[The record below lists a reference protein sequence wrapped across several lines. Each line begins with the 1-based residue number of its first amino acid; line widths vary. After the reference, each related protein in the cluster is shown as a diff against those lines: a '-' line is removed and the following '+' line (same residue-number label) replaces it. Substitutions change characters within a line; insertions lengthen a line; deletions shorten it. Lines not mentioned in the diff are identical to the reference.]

1 MKAMILAAG
10 LGTRVRPLSTL
21 KPKPLFPILNRP
33 IIDILIRQLKEA
45 GCEAIIINT
54 HHLAERIA
62 DYIAGQNY
70 DIPVTTRFE
79 PAILGTAGGIKNVE
93 DFWDD
98 RPFIVINTDVLT
110 DIDLSE
116 VYRFHVSH
124 DNAATLI
131 LHDFPQFNNVQVN
144 REDFVIGFDQPG
156 TDRKLPATCRRL
168 AFTGI
173 QVIDPGV
180 LEFIPKG
187 EFASSI
193 DVYQAMS
200 NTGPRVM
207 GYIASN
213 HYWQDTGSFKGYRQA
228 VRDCLEGKCRLPDIS
243 PQKGRTY
250 CGSNLVMGE
259 KSKFDGWNSIGDN
272 VTIGNDCLIAN
283 SIIWDNVTIRD
294 GVTITDSVVGDG
306 AVVSKSISGKMLVR
320 KVLLGSE
327 TGKSEIR
334 NKYK

>member
-33 IIDILIRQLKEA
+33 IIDILIRQLKKA

-54 HHLAERIA
+54 HHLAERIT
-62 DYIAGQNY
+62 DYLSGQDY
-70 DIPVTTRFE
+70 GIPVTIRFE

-110 DIDLSE
+110 DINLAE
-116 VYRFHVSH
+116 FYRFHISH

-131 LHDFPQFNNVQVN
+131 LHDFPKFNNVQVN
-144 REDFVIGFDQPG
+144 RADYVIGFDQLG
-156 TDRKLPATCRRL
+156 TDRKLPTTCRRL

-193 DVYQAMS
+193 DVYQAMLKS
-200 NTGPRVM
+200 GFKVK
-207 GYIASN
+207 GYITSN
-213 HYWQDTGSFKGYRQA
+213 HYWQDIGSFEGYRQG
-228 VRDCLEGKCRLPDIS
+228 VRDCLEGRCQIPDIS
-243 PQKGRTY
+243 LQKGRTY
-250 CGSNLVMGE
+250 CGSNLVIGE
-259 KSKFDGWNSIGDN
+259 NSRFDGWNSIGDS
-272 VTIGNDCLIAN
+272 VSIGNNCLI
-283 SIIWDNVTIRD
+283 SRSVIWDNVTIGD

-306 AVVSKSISGKMLVR
+306 AVVSKSISGEMV
-320 KVLLGSE
+320 V
-327 TGKSEIR
+327 
-334 NKYK
+334 

>member
-1 MKAMILAAG
+1 MILAAG

-33 IIDILIRQLKEA
+33 IIDVLIRQLQKA

-54 HHLAERIA
+54 HHLADRIT
-62 DYIAGQNY
+62 DYLSGQDY
-70 DIPVTTRFE
+70 GIPVTVRVE
-79 PAILGTAGGIKNVE
+79 PTILGTAGGIKNVE

-116 VYRFHVSH
+116 FYRFHVSR

-131 LHDFPQFNNVQVN
+131 LHDFPKFNNVWVAPDN
-144 REDFVIGFDQPG
+144 YIIGFDQTG

-173 QVIDPGV
+173 QVIDPSV

-193 DVYQAMS
+193 DVYQTMLNA
-200 NTGPRVM
+200 GLRVK

-213 HYWQDTGSFKGYRQA
+213 HYWQDIGSFEGYRQA
-228 VRDCLEGKCRLPDIS
+228 VRDCLEGRCRLPDVL
-243 PQKGRTY
+243 PEARLTY
-250 CGSNLVMGE
+250 SGSNLVIG
-259 KSKFDGWNSIGDN
+259 KNSRLDGWNSIGDN
-272 VTIGNDCLIAN
+272 ITIGNDCLIAH
-283 SIIWDNVTIRD
+283 SVIWDNVTIGD
-294 GVTITDSVVGDG
+294 GVTVADSIVGDG
-306 AVVSKSISGKMLVR
+306 AVVSKSIAGKMV
-320 KVLLGSE
+320 V
-327 TGKSEIR
+327 
-334 NKYK
+334 

>member
-33 IIDILIRQLKEA
+33 IIDILIRQLKKA

-79 PAILGTAGGIKNVE
+79 PTILGTAGGIKNVE
-93 DFWDD
+93 DFWDN

-116 VYRFHVSH
+116 VYRFHLTHTHPV
-124 DNAATLI
+124 TLL
-131 LHDFPQFNNVQVN
+131 LHDFSKFNNVQVN
-144 REDFVIGFDQPG
+144 REDFVVGFDQPG
-156 TDRKLPATCRRL
+156 TNRKLPATCRRL

-173 QVIDPGV
+173 QVIDPGA

-187 EFASSI
+187 KFASSI

-200 NTGPRVM
+200 DNGPGVK

-213 HYWQDTGSFKGYRQA
+213 HYWQDIGSFEGYRQG
-228 VRDCLEGKCRLPDIS
+228 VRDCLERRCRLPDIL
-243 PQKGRTY
+243 PKKGRTY
-250 CGSNLVMGE
+250 CGTNFVIGE
-259 KSKFDGWNSIGDN
+259 KSGFDGWYSIGDS
-272 VTIGNDCLIAN
+272 VSIGNNCLI
-283 SIIWDNVTIRD
+283 SRSVIWDNVTIGD

-306 AVVSKSISGKMLVR
+306 AVVSTSIAGEMV
-320 KVLLGSE
+320 V
-327 TGKSEIR
+327 
-334 NKYK
+334 